1 MKIRVKSKEQLLELF
16 KTYSKIGERHHKSN
30 RRYCFIPMMF
40 SMCDKVFD
48 ANVSITDGRD
58 LFKKGEK
65 LYTVNTMKF
74 LDIEEVYFYEDWIV
88 PAFPTFIDVDEEK
101 T

>member
-1 MKIRVKSKEQLLELF
+1 MKIRVKSEEQLLELF
-16 KTYSKIGERHHKSN
+16 KTYSTCGNRYHKSD

-48 ANVSITDGRD
+48 ANVSITDYDGYT
-58 LFKKGEK
+58 KGEK
-65 LYTVNTMKF
+65 LYRVDATKI
-74 LDIEEVYFYEDWIV
+74 LDIDEVCFYEDWIV
-88 PAFPTFIDVDEEK
+88 PAFPTFIDIDEEK

>member
-30 RRYCFIPMMF
+30 RRYCFIPDMF
-40 SMCDKVFD
+40 SMCGKVFD
-48 ANVSITDGRD
+48 ANMSITDGD
-58 LFKKGEK
+58 DGFTKGEK
-65 LYTVNTMKF
+65 LYTVNTREF
-74 LDIEEVYFYEDWIV
+74 LDIEEMYFYEDWIYPAV
-88 PAFPTFIDVDEEK
+88 PTIIEIDEEK

>member
-16 KTYSKIGERHHKSN
+16 KTYSSLEFKYHKLD

-48 ANVSITDGRD
+48 ANVSITDYDGYT
-58 LFKKGEK
+58 KGEK
-65 LYTVNTMKF
+65 LYTVYTMKF
-74 LDIEEVYFYEDWIV
+74 LDTDEVYFYEDWIV
-88 PAFPTFIDVDEEK
+88 PAFPTFIDIDEEK

>member
-1 MKIRVKSKEQLLELF
+1 MRIRVKSKEQLLELF
-16 KTYSKIGERHHKSN
+16 KTYSKLGERYHKSN
-30 RRYCFIPMMF
+30 RRYCFTPMMF

-48 ANVSITDGRD
+48 ANVSITDDRD

-74 LDIEEVYFYEDWIV
+74 LVYFYEDWIV